1 MSQADAEPPR
11 KLAHLERSKPKQ
23 KAVGVPAVVNSLLHA
38 QRQAGLTR
46 GVQALLGLNQAGGF
60 DCPSCAWP
68 DPDEERSTFEFC
80 ENGAKAIATESTKKR
95 IGPEFFQQY
104 SIEELAKKSDFYLND
119 VGRITQPM
127 LLQAG
132 THHYQP
138 VTWEAAMALIAEE
151 LKVVQH
157 PDEAVFYT
165 SGRASN
171 EAAFLYQL
179 FARVYGTN
187 NLPDCSN
194 MCHESSG
201 AALNATI
208 GIGKGTVTLEDIE
221 STDCLLVWGQNPG
234 TNHPRMLT
242 SMERTVLNGG
252 KIVTINPLD
261 ETGLKAFSHP
271 QKLSGIVGRATKLAC
286 IHLPVR
292 ANGDLAVIKG
302 LLKCVVETERS
313 APGTVVDHAFVQQ
326 FTEGY
331 ADLCDSLDSVNWSS
345 LVEQSG
351 LAEAQIR
358 TLAEKFIAAEE
369 AISCWAMGLTQHHNS
384 VETIRELVNLH
395 LITGKIGRARSGLC
409 PVRGHS
415 NVQGDRSMG
424 VWEKMPDAFLDALE
438 REFDFQAPRR
448 HGFDT
453 VAAIQA
459 MHAKKVRV
467 FIGLGGNFLSAAPD
481 THYTAE
487 AMRRCELTVQIA
499 TKLNRGHLV
508 TGKRALILPCLGRS
522 ERDQRATGAQ
532 FVTVE
537 NSMGVV
543 QSSQGRLSPASP
555 HLLSEVAIV
564 CSMAQATL
572 AENSRVPWKAFAED
586 YRLIRERIGAVLP
599 DFEDFEERVQKRG
612 GFYLPNAVKARVFN
626 TCNGKAQM
634 TINPLNPIQLEHG
647 ELLLQTLRSH
657 DQFNTTIYGEN
668 DRYRGIKGERRIL
681 FMNPDDM
688 REREIQAEE
697 PLTITSYYKGTT
709 RTAELFLAIPYGTP
723 RGCVAA
729 YYPEANVLI
738 PIDSFAKES
747 GTPTS
752 KSVVVRVEV
761 YRCRTESSK

>member
-1 MSQADAEPPR
+1 MPHADAEPPR
-11 KLAHLERSKPKQ
+11 NLAHLKRSEPKQ
-23 KAVGVPAVVNSLLHA
+23 KAVGVPAVVNSLLHT

-46 GVQALLGLNQAGGF
+46 GAQALLGMNQAGGF

-95 IGPEFFQQY
+95 IGPEFFQQH
-104 SIEELAKKSDFYLND
+104 SVVDLAEKSDFYLND
-119 VGRITQPM
+119 AGRITQPM
-127 LLQAG
+127 LLEAG
-132 THHYQP
+132 AQHYQP
-138 VTWEAAMALIAEE
+138 VTWEAAMSIISDE
-151 LKVVQH
+151 LNSVQH

-179 FARVYGTN
+179 FARLYGTN

-242 SMERTVLNGG
+242 SMEQTVLNGG
-252 KIVTINPLD
+252 NIITINPLD

-271 QKLSGIVGRATKLAC
+271 QKFSGIVGRATKLAC

-302 LLKCVVETERS
+302 LLKCVLEAEHA

-326 FTEGY
+326 STEGY
-331 ADLCDSLDSVNWSS
+331 AALCDSLDGINWGA

-351 LAEAQIR
+351 LTEAQIR
-358 TLAEKFIAAEE
+358 AVAEKFIAAEE

-438 REFDFQAPRR
+438 REFEFEASRR
-448 HGFDT
+448 HGYDT
-453 VAAIQA
+453 VASIQA
-459 MHAKKVRV
+459 MHAGKVRV
-467 FIGLGGNFLSAAPD
+467 FVGLGGNFLSAAPD
-481 THYTAE
+481 THYTAA

-522 ERDQRATGAQ
+522 ERDQRATGEQ

-555 HLLSEVAIV
+555 DLLSEVAII
-564 CSMAQATL
+564 CGMAQATL
-572 AENSRVPWKAFAED
+572 PKSSRVPWSDFSED
-586 YRLIRERIGAVLP
+586 YSLIRQRIAAVLP
-599 DFEDFEERVQKRG
+599 DFKDFEQRVQKPG
-612 GFYLPNAVKARVFN
+612 GFYLPNAVKERIFN
-626 TCNGKAQM
+626 THNGKAQM
-634 TINPLNPIQLEHG
+634 TLNPLSAIELEPE

-681 FMNPDDM
+681 FMNPEDM
-688 REREIQAEE
+688 RVRGIQAEE
-697 PLTITSYYKGTT
+697 PLTITSYYQGTT
-709 RTAELFLAIPYGTP
+709 RRAELFLAIPYATP

-729 YYPEANVLI
+729 YYPEANVLV

-752 KSVVVRVEV
+752 KSVVVRVEA
-761 YRCRTESSK
+761 YRRMPIAQ

>member
-11 KLAHLERSKPKQ
+11 KLAHLQRSEPKQ

-38 QRQAGLTR
+38 QRQAGLSR
-46 GVQALLGLNQAGGF
+46 GAQALLGMNQAGGF

-95 IGPEFFQQY
+95 IGPEFFQQH
-104 SIEELAKKSDFYLND
+104 SLGKLAEKSDFYLND

-127 LLQAG
+127 LLLAG
-132 THHYQP
+132 AQHYQP
-138 VTWEAAMALIAEE
+138 ITWDAAMALIADE
-151 LKVVQH
+151 LKSVQH

-252 KIVTINPLD
+252 KIVAINPLD

-271 QKLSGIVGRATKLAC
+271 QKFSGVVGRATQLAC
-286 IHLPVR
+286 LHLPVR

-302 LLKCVVETERS
+302 LLKCVLEAERA

-326 FTEGY
+326 STEGY
-331 ADLCDSLDSVNWSS
+331 TDLCDSLDAVNWPS

-351 LAEAQIR
+351 LEEEQIR
-358 TLAEKFIAAEE
+358 ALAEKFIAAEE

-424 VWEKMPDAFLDALE
+424 VWEKMPEAFLDALE

-448 HGFDT
+448 HGYDT

-459 MHAKKVRV
+459 MHAGQVRV
-467 FIGLGGNFLSAAPD
+467 FVGLGGNFLSAAPD

-543 QSSQGRLSPASP
+543 QSSQGRLGPASP
-555 HLLSEVAIV
+555 YLMSEVAII
-564 CSMAQATL
+564 CSMAQTTL
-572 AENSRVPWKAFAED
+572 AENARLPWMAFADD
-586 YRLIRERIGAVLP
+586 YRLIRERIAAVLP

-612 GFYLPNAVKARVFN
+612 GFYLPNAVKERVFN
-626 TCNGKAQM
+626 TRNGKAQI
-634 TINPLNPIQLEHG
+634 TLNPLNPIQLEPG

-668 DRYRGIKGERRIL
+668 DRYRGIKGERRII

-688 REREIQAEE
+688 RERGIQAEE
-697 PLTITSYYKGTT
+697 PLTITSNYQGKT

-729 YYPEANVLI
+729 YYPEANVLV
-738 PIDSFAKES
+738 PIDSFAQES

-752 KSVVVRVEV
+752 KSVVVRVEA
-761 YRCRTESSK
+761 YRCQTESSK

>member
-46 GVQALLGLNQAGGF
+46 GAQALLGLNQAGGF

-95 IGPEFFQQY
+95 IGVEFFQQH
-104 SIEELAKKSDFYLND
+104 SVVDLAEKSDFYLND

-127 LLQAG
+127 LLEVGAQ
-132 THHYQP
+132 HYKP
-138 VTWEAAMALIAEE
+138 VTWEGAMAIIADE
-151 LKVVQH
+151 LNSVQD

-179 FARVYGTN
+179 LARLYGTN

-252 KIVTINPLD
+252 KIITINPLD

-271 QKLSGIVGRATKLAC
+271 QKFSGIVGRATKLAC
-286 IHLPVR
+286 MHLPVR

-302 LLKCVVETERS
+302 LLKCVLEAERA

-326 FTEGY
+326 STEGY
-331 ADLCDSLDSVNWSS
+331 AALCDSLDAVSWGV
-345 LVEQSG
+345 LVEHSG

-358 TLAEKFIAAEE
+358 ALAEKFIAAEE

-424 VWEKMPDAFLDALE
+424 VWEKMPDAFLDDLE

-448 HGFDT
+448 HGYDT

-459 MHAKKVRV
+459 MHAGKVRV

-481 THYTAE
+481 THYTAA

-522 ERDQRATGAQ
+522 ERDQRATGEQ

-555 HLLSEVAIV
+555 DLLSEVAII
-564 CSMAQATL
+564 CGMARATL
-572 AENSRVPWKAFAED
+572 PKHARVLWADFSED
-586 YRLIRERIGAVLP
+586 YSLIRQRIAAVLP
-599 DFEDFEERVQKRG
+599 DFNDFEQRVQKRG

-626 TCNGKAQM
+626 THNGKAQL
-634 TINPLNPIQLEHG
+634 TLNPLSPIRLEPG

-657 DQFNTTIYGEN
+657 DQFNTTIYGAN

-681 FMNPDDM
+681 FMNPEDM
-688 REREIQAEE
+688 RERGIQAEE
-697 PLTITSYYKGTT
+697 PLTITSYYKGTI
-709 RTAELFLAIPYGTP
+709 RTAELFLAIPYATP
-723 RGCVAA
+723 PGCVAA
-729 YYPEANVLI
+729 YYPEANVLV

-752 KSVVVRVEV
+752 KSVVVRVEA
-761 YRCRTESSK
+761 YRRQTESST

>member
-11 KLAHLERSKPKQ
+11 KLAQLKRSEPKQ
-23 KAVGVPAVVNSLLHA
+23 KAVGVPAVVNSLLHTR
-38 QRQAGLTR
+38 RQAGLTR
-46 GVQALLGLNQAGGF
+46 GAKALLGLNQVGGF

-68 DPDEERSTFEFC
+68 DPDEERSIFEFC

-95 IGPEFFQQY
+95 IGPEFFQHH
-104 SIEELAKKSDFYLND
+104 SVVDLAEKSDFYLND
-119 VGRITQPM
+119 AGRITQPM
-127 LLQAG
+127 LLEAG
-132 THHYQP
+132 AQHYKP
-138 VTWEAAMALIAEE
+138 VTWEAAMAIIAEE
-151 LKVVQH
+151 LNSVQL

-179 FARVYGTN
+179 FARLYGTN

-208 GIGKGTVTLEDIE
+208 GIGKGTVTLADIE

-252 KIVTINPLD
+252 KIITINPLD

-271 QKLSGIVGRATKLAC
+271 QKFSGIVGRATKLAC
-286 IHLPVR
+286 MHLPVR

-302 LLKCVVETERS
+302 LLKCVLEAERA

-326 FTEGY
+326 STEGY
-331 ADLCDSLDSVNWSS
+331 AALCDSLDAFSWGI

-358 TLAEKFIAAEE
+358 ALAEKFIAAEE

-438 REFDFQAPRR
+438 REFEFKAPRR

-459 MHAKKVRV
+459 MHAGKVRV
-467 FIGLGGNFLSAAPD
+467 FLGLGGNFLSAAPD
-481 THYTAE
+481 TQYTAA

-522 ERDQRATGAQ
+522 ERDQRATGEQ

-555 HLLSEVAIV
+555 DLLSEVAII
-564 CSMAQATL
+564 CGMAQATL
-572 AENSRVPWKAFAED
+572 PKNARVPWADFSED
-586 YRLIRERIGAVLP
+586 YSLIRQRIAAVLP
-599 DFEDFEERVQKRG
+599 DFNDFEQRVQKRG

-626 TCNGKAQM
+626 TYNGKAQM

-688 REREIQAEE
+688 RERGIQAEE

-709 RTAELFLAIPYGTP
+709 RTAELFLAIPYATP
-723 RGCVAA
+723 PGCVAA
-729 YYPEANVLI
+729 YYPEANVLV

>member
-11 KLAHLERSKPKQ
+11 KLAQLKRSEPKQ
-23 KAVGVPAVVNSLLHA
+23 KAVGVPAVVNSLLHTR
-38 QRQAGLTR
+38 RQAGLTR
-46 GVQALLGLNQAGGF
+46 GVHALLGMNQAGGF

-95 IGPEFFQQY
+95 IGPEFFQQH
-104 SIEELAKKSDFYLND
+104 SVVDLAEKSDFYLND

-127 LLQAG
+127 LLEAG
-132 THHYQP
+132 AQHYKP
-138 VTWEAAMALIAEE
+138 VTWEGAMAIIADE
-151 LKVVQH
+151 LNSVQH

-179 FARVYGTN
+179 FARLYGTN

-252 KIVTINPLD
+252 KIITINPLD

-271 QKLSGIVGRATKLAC
+271 QKFSGIVGRATQLAC
-286 IHLPVR
+286 MHLPVR

-302 LLKCVVETERS
+302 LLKCVLEAER
-313 APGTVVDHAFVQQ
+313 ATPGTVVDHAFVQQ
-326 FTEGY
+326 STEGY
-331 ADLCDSLDSVNWSS
+331 AALCDSLDVVSWGA

-358 TLAEKFIAAEE
+358 ALAKKFIAAEE

-438 REFDFQAPRR
+438 REFEFEAPRR

-459 MHAKKVRV
+459 MHAGKVRV
-467 FIGLGGNFLSAAPD
+467 FLGLGVIFYQPLRTRIIPQLRCAA
-481 THYTAE
+481 
-487 AMRRCELTVQIA
+487 
-499 TKLNRGHLV
+499 V
-508 TGKRALILPCLGRS
+508 T
-522 ERDQRATGAQ
+522 
-532 FVTVE
+532 
-537 NSMGVV
+537 
-543 QSSQGRLSPASP
+543 
-555 HLLSEVAIV
+555 
-564 CSMAQATL
+564 
-572 AENSRVPWKAFAED
+572 
-586 YRLIRERIGAVLP
+586 
-599 DFEDFEERVQKRG
+599 
-612 GFYLPNAVKARVFN
+612 
-626 TCNGKAQM
+626 
-634 TINPLNPIQLEHG
+634 
-647 ELLLQTLRSH
+647 
-657 DQFNTTIYGEN
+657 
-668 DRYRGIKGERRIL
+668 
-681 FMNPDDM
+681 
-688 REREIQAEE
+688 
-697 PLTITSYYKGTT
+697 
-709 RTAELFLAIPYGTP
+709 
-723 RGCVAA
+723 
-729 YYPEANVLI
+729 
-738 PIDSFAKES
+738 
-747 GTPTS
+747 
-752 KSVVVRVEV
+752 
-761 YRCRTESSK
+761 

>member
-11 KLAHLERSKPKQ
+11 KLAQLKRSEPKQ
-23 KAVGVPAVVNSLLHA
+23 KAVGVPAVVNSLLHT

-46 GVQALLGLNQAGGF
+46 GAQALLGMNQAGGF

-95 IGPEFFQQY
+95 IGPEFFQQH
-104 SIEELAKKSDFYLND
+104 SVVELAEKSDFYLND
-119 VGRITQPM
+119 AGRITQPM
-127 LLQAG
+127 LLEAG
-132 THHYQP
+132 VQHYKP
-138 VTWEAAMALIAEE
+138 VTWEAAMAIIADE
-151 LKVVQH
+151 LNSVQH

-179 FARVYGTN
+179 FARRYGTN

-208 GIGKGTVTLEDIE
+208 GIGKGTVTLADLE

-252 KIVTINPLD
+252 KIITINPLD

-271 QKLSGIVGRATKLAC
+271 QKFSGIVGRATKLAC
-286 IHLPVR
+286 MHLPVR

-302 LLKCVVETERS
+302 LLKCVLEAELA

-326 FTEGY
+326 STEGY
-331 ADLCDSLDSVNWSS
+331 AALCDSLDAVSWEA

-358 TLAEKFIAAEE
+358 ALAEKFIAADE

-438 REFDFQAPRR
+438 REFEFEAPRQ

-459 MHAKKVRV
+459 MHAGKVRV
-467 FIGLGGNFLSAAPD
+467 FVGLGGNFLSAAPD
-481 THYTAE
+481 THYTAA
-487 AMRRCELTVQIA
+487 AMRRCVLTVQIA

-522 ERDQRATGAQ
+522 ERDQRATGEQ

-555 HLLSEVAIV
+555 DLLSEVAII
-564 CSMAQATL
+564 CGMAQATL
-572 AENSRVPWKAFAED
+572 PKHARVPWADFADD
-586 YRLIRERIGAVLP
+586 YRLIRQRIAAVLP
-599 DFEDFEERVQKRG
+599 DFKDFEERVQKRG

-626 TCNGKAQM
+626 THNGKAQL
-634 TINPLNPIQLEHG
+634 TLNPLSPIQLKPG

-681 FMNPDDM
+681 FMHPEDM
-688 REREIQAEE
+688 RERGIQAED
-697 PLTITSYYKGTT
+697 PLNITSHHEGKT
-709 RTAELFLAIPYGTP
+709 RRAELFLAIPYATP

-729 YYPEANVLI
+729 YYPEANVLV
-738 PIDSFAKES
+738 PIESFAKES

-752 KSVVVRVEV
+752 KSVIVRVEA
-761 YRCRTESSK
+761 YQRGKKSP